1 MAPHSVKKV
10 VAVAQVVES
19 LEDDELKKERKSKSR
34 PHSMT
39 RMGPQTKS
47 KATQVSFDLATCSVS
62 VETEETGTQYEEL
75 LPCWELDKP
84 EKVEPVEISRVLLS
98 GRLMLTSLHISFI
111 SPPTLIVRN

>member
-98 GRLMLTSLHISFI
+98 GRLSLHISFI
-111 SPPTLIVRN
+111 SPPLDC